1 MGQSFSKWNAWL
13 RHIGRSFV
21 TGPQALAFMPA
32 MALAAFW
39 IGGEAWLII
48 VALALPLIIA
58 LASRG
63 ADGSVAHSERDPSP
77 PEESMDAL
85 NRALET
91 AMSGATRTGRST
103 GCIMLAVDDLRDLL
117 DRHGLG
123 ATETIMLRLAARI
136 TSSLREGDR
145 VVRLPGGEFG
155 IAIAPMRH
163 LDLESA
169 IQMAGR
175 LQLSV
180 EEPLSLDATTVYLSC
195 SVGFCLASRNPGSGS
210 SDLLD
215 AARAA
220 LSDAQQNGPS
230 AIRAFNER
238 MRVSRARESLL
249 ADEAAAAL
257 EAGLIVPWF
266 QPQISTDTGL
276 ITGFEA
282 LARWQHPERGLISPT
297 EFLPVLEQSG
307 QLERLGEVM
316 LYHALTALR
325 SWDAAGLDIPRVGV
339 NFANEELHNPKLLDK
354 IRWELDRFNLPA
366 SRLSVEVLETVVAAA
381 PDDTVSRNING
392 LAKLGCV
399 IDLDDFGTGHAS
411 ISSIRRFA
419 VARIKIDR
427 SFVLK
432 VDRDPEQQRI
442 VNAILTMADRL
453 DLDTLAEGVET
464 LGEHA
469 MLAQLGCGH
478 VQGFGIA
485 RPMPFDQT
493 ADWIRNHNAKLQQ
506 APTIGRSAG

>member
-13 RHIGRSFV
+13 RHIGRSLV

-63 ADGSVAHSERDPSP
+63 AEGSVATSERDPSP

-85 NRALET
+85 NRALEA

>member
-13 RHIGRSFV
+13 RHMGRSLV

-63 ADGSVAHSERDPSP
+63 ADGSVAPSERDPSP

-220 LSDAQQNGPS
+220 LSDAQQDGPS

>member
-13 RHIGRSFV
+13 RHMGRSLV

>member
-1 MGQSFSKWNAWL
+1 MGQSFEKWQAWL
-13 RHIGRSFV
+13 RRAGRIMLS
-21 TGPQALAFMPA
+21 GPQALAFMPA

-48 VALALPLIIA
+48 VALGVPLI
-58 LASRG
+58 LAVAARG
-63 ADGSVAHSERDPSP
+63 AEGRPGSAMTPPSP
-77 PEESMDAL
+77 PEESMEAL

-91 AMSGATRTGRST
+91 AMSGAARTGRST

-175 LQLSV
+175 LQLSI

-195 SVGFCLASRNPGSGS
+195 SVGFCLASRNPGQGS
-210 SDLLD
+210 IDLLD
-215 AARAA
+215 AALVA

-230 AIRAFNER
+230 AIRAYNDR
-238 MRVSRARESLL
+238 MRASRVREGLL

-257 EAGLIVPWF
+257 EGGLIVPWF
-266 QPQISTDTGL
+266 QPQISTDTGQ

-316 LYHALTALR
+316 LFHALTALR

-339 NFANEELHNPKLLDK
+339 NFATEELHNPKLLDK
-354 IRWELDRFNLPA
+354 IRWELDRFDLPP

-506 APTIGRSAG
+506 APTIGHSAG

>member
-13 RHIGRSFV
+13 RHMGRSLV

-85 NRALET
+85 NRALEA